1 MFKSKILRK
10 FLLAIIILV
19 VGYTIAIVF
28 IALPQIDRT
37 IKDLEEQN
45 AKEVLNKVVL
55 LTDNVAQSLED
66 FQKESLQKHKQAL
79 KNITDVVHSMMKDT
93 YNEAKNDPNM
103 LEARKK
109 VLFDRISKV
118 RYGNNNYLFVV
129 DYNATMLSHPYI
141 EKGSDMRHIYDI
153 KGQPIVPRIIDVA
166 RKYGEGFTH
175 YWWKK
180 NNGGEE
186 PYEKLTYSRNC
197 PQLKVVIGTGV
208 YIDDIQHEI
217 GKRKR
222 ELFDALRMI
231 MKETKIGK
239 TGYIYIF
246 DKERMI
252 IHPNSNID
260 GLNFR
265 KLPNPG
271 KGTYIYDDL
280 VKAAKGSGVL
290 RYKWDKPTDKGHYVY
305 DKISWIRYV
314 PSMKLYVVSSAYV
327 SELEAVA
334 NTLHNRII
342 LLGLLILVLSL
353 LFSTYYLHRLFAPV
367 CSLTK
372 TANEI
377 AKGNYSIRATV
388 ATDDEI
394 GVLAKNFNTMVD
406 RLEEQIMNLDQKV
419 KEKTEKLK
427 QLAITDSLTGLY
439 NRRYFSEVAL
449 EIFELEKRESDTL
462 SIIMLDIDK
471 FKRVNDTYGHQA
483 GDEVIVQ
490 IAIILD
496 RMKRES
502 DVVCRY
508 GGEEFI
514 LLLPKT
520 SGDGAYVVAERIR
533 EEVAETII
541 NFQKEKQIS
550 FTVSLGVSEVI
561 YEKDNHIE
569 AVIKRADDALYKAKQ
584 SGRNRTCK
592 L

>member
-197 PQLKVVIGTGV
+197 PQLKVVVGTGV

-377 AKGNYSIRATV
+377 AKGNYSIRVTV

-439 NRRYFSEVAL
+439 NRRYFSEMAL

-490 IAIILD
+490 IAVILEH
-496 RMKRES
+496 MKRES
-502 DVVCRY
+502 DIVCRY
-508 GGEEFI
+508 GGEEFV

-520 SGDGAYVVAERIR
+520 SGEGAYVVAERIR

-541 NFQKEKQIS
+541 DFQKEKQIS

>member
-93 YNEAKNDPNM
+93 YNEAKNDPDM

-197 PQLKVVIGTGV
+197 PQLKVVVGTGV

-439 NRRYFSEVAL
+439 NRRYFSEMAL

-490 IAIILD
+490 IAVILEH
-496 RMKRES
+496 MKRES
-502 DVVCRY
+502 DIVCRY
-508 GGEEFI
+508 GGEEFV

-520 SGDGAYVVAERIR
+520 SGEGAYVVAERIR

-541 NFQKEKQIS
+541 DFQKEKQIS